1 MSIVSIISLLSGLAF
16 FLFGMSLMGDALK
29 RVAGGKLETLLG
41 RLTSNAYKGVAL
53 GTGVTA
59 IIQSSSATSVMVVGF
74 VNSGIM
80 TLAQGIPIIMGAQIG
95 TTATSWLL
103 SLSSIGNSEAASLFS
118 TAAIFG
124 VIAVIGILL
133 YMVGKS
139 SAKKNSGMILLSL
152 SILMSG
158 MRAMSDAM
166 EPLQHNATFLHAM
179 SVVSN
184 PLLCILIG
192 IVVTAV
198 VQSCSASIG
207 ILQAL
212 AVTGVI
218 EFRIAVYMVVGMS
231 VGACVPVLISSIGAS
246 LEAKRTA
253 FTYLYFDA
261 IAGVVFCVLFA
272 ILDAFTG
279 IFSVLN
285 GPASSV
291 MIALINTSFKVFGV
305 VLLFPFRSVLEMLAM
320 KMFPDIPSDDDEEEF
335 EKNLLD
341 ERFLDYPSVAIEQA
355 GRTIDLMATAS
366 RKNLL
371 KSIELLDDFS
381 QEKYDKIMR
390 REDRVDKY
398 EDSLGSYLVKLSGH
412 ELSPLEVT
420 RSSTM
425 LQSLT
430 NLERI
435 SDHAVNIAE
444 LAEELHNKGIR
455 FSDNAKKEIKICI
468 GAMEEILDL
477 VVKALQNRDVD
488 AASRVEPLEDI
499 IDIMTEKMKAN
510 HVRRLQT
517 GRCTLDIGFVF
528 NDCINNFERVA
539 DHCSNVALIILEN
552 QTDIDLATH
561 SYAANMKIDK
571 AEEYQLLADGYR
583 ARYLIPLEE
592 TQNAANAAYKEG
604 KQISLPAADLKPETT
619 ADA

>member
-253 FTYLYFDA
+253 FTYLYFDV

>member
-231 VGACVPVLISSIGAS
+231 VGACVPVLISPIGAS

-583 ARYLIPLEE
+583 ARYLIPLEK

>member
-139 SAKKNSGMILLSL
+139 STKKNSGMILLSL

-604 KQISLPAADLKPETT
+604 KQISLPAADLKPEIT

>member
-279 IFSVLN
+279 IFSILN

>member
-583 ARYLIPLEE
+583 ARYLIPLEK

>member
-1 MSIVSIISLLSGLAF
+1 M
-16 FLFGMSLMGDALK
+16 
-29 RVAGGKLETLLG
+29 
-41 RLTSNAYKGVAL
+41 
-53 GTGVTA
+53 
-59 IIQSSSATSVMVVGF
+59 
-74 VNSGIM
+74 
-80 TLAQGIPIIMGAQIG
+80 
-95 TTATSWLL
+95 

-291 MIALINTSFKVFGV
+291 MITMSLYRVVELIRSEAASVGVSVKGVQMSGVFPTK
-305 VLLFPFRSVLEMLAM
+305 VLLQCADHYLH
-320 KMFPDIPSDDDEEEF
+320 
-335 EKNLLD
+335 LLD
-341 ERFLDYPSVAIEQA
+341 FQEHQ
-355 GRTIDLMATAS
+355 
-366 RKNLL
+366 LL
-371 KSIELLDDFS
+371 EHNMLLLDS
-381 QEKYDKIMR
+381 E
-390 REDRVDKY
+390 
-398 EDSLGSYLVKLSGH
+398 
-412 ELSPLEVT
+412 
-420 RSSTM
+420 
-425 LQSLT
+425 
-430 NLERI
+430 
-435 SDHAVNIAE
+435 
-444 LAEELHNKGIR
+444 
-455 FSDNAKKEIKICI
+455 
-468 GAMEEILDL
+468 
-477 VVKALQNRDVD
+477 
-488 AASRVEPLEDI
+488 
-499 IDIMTEKMKAN
+499 
-510 HVRRLQT
+510 
-517 GRCTLDIGFVF
+517 
-528 NDCINNFERVA
+528 
-539 DHCSNVALIILEN
+539 
-552 QTDIDLATH
+552 
-561 SYAANMKIDK
+561 
-571 AEEYQLLADGYR
+571 
-583 ARYLIPLEE
+583 
-592 TQNAANAAYKEG
+592 
-604 KQISLPAADLKPETT
+604 
-619 ADA
+619 

>member
-103 SLSSIGNSEAASLFS
+103 SLSSIGNSEAVSLFS

>member
-412 ELSPLEVT
+412 KLSPLEVT

>member
-285 GPASSV
+285 EPASSV
-291 MIALINTSFKVFGV
+291 MIALINTSFKIFGV

-539 DHCSNVALIILEN
+539 DHCSNVTLIILEN